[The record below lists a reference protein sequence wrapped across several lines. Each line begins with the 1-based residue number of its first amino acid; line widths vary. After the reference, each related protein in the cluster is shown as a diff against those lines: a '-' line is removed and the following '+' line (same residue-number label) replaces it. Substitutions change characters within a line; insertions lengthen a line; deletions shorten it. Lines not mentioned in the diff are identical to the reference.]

1 MNKGIFLRNQP
12 DLDYFS
18 LMNRMNLLLIFSLLG
33 SQILQAQTSQWH
45 FGVSTYTNYSTPF
58 YHPEPGSGWSVDLWK
73 DIEQPKPSFG
83 VNLFSEYVF
92 TTRLSGS
99 IGLGYLNYGDQI
111 KTVWDGFTFP
121 DQLDPFYGF
130 VRPTNPVEVP
140 EKTRFIHTTH
150 AIEIPIQVKYSFVNG
165 IYIQSGISALS
176 QFRQTNTVV
185 STYKDG
191 NTTRE
196 TNTDDT
202 HDLRNLNM
210 ALNAGVGYTFFAASP
225 VNWFVGLNT
234 QYVLFGVMQDVPLN
248 RTFLSAGITTGV
260 RF

>member
-1 MNKGIFLRNQP
+1 MKRLT
-12 DLDYFS
+12 S
-18 LMNRMNLLLIFSLLG
+18 TLLLCFVSFSYVH
-33 SQILQAQTSQWH
+33 AQTNPWH

-58 YHPEPGSGWSVDLWK
+58 YHPEPGSERQAEQWK
-73 DIEQPKPSFG
+73 DIEQPKLSFG

-92 TTRLSGS
+92 TPRLSVS
-99 IGLGYLNYGDQI
+99 IGLGYLNYGDQV
-111 KTVWDGFTFP
+111 KTESDGFTFP
-121 DQLDPFYGF
+121 ETLDPFYGF
-130 VRPTNPVEVP
+130 LRPTNPVEVP

-150 AIEIPIQVKYSFVNG
+150 AIEIPIHVKYSFVNG

-196 TNTDDT
+196 TNTDET
-202 HDLRNLNM
+202 HDLRNLNI
-210 ALNAGVGYTFFAASP
+210 ALNTGFGYTFFAASP

-234 QYVLFGVMQDVPLN
+234 QYVLFGVMHDVPLN